1 MIEMAVKKLKKSFGA
16 DLIFENI
23 EFDIKTGEKIGLIGK
38 NGTGKT
44 TLFKIIMGIESGQG
58 EVFKRKEAA
67 VGYLEQIPIYG
78 KGIKGEDVLAEAFEE
93 INGLRKKMT
102 YCENRMTNIDED
114 QERLLEEYGKLQM
127 EYESL
132 GGYDL
137 EEKSSRIIEG
147 MNIRKLLNRDFNA
160 LSGGE
165 QTRVILGRMLL
176 MEPDILLLD
185 EPTNHLDLRS
195 VEWLEGY
202 LRDYGGAAII
212 ISHDRYFLD
221 NTVSRIVEMRRD
233 GSDLFHGNYSYY
245 VIEKER
251 RFYEALKWYNNQQK
265 KIKRMEEQIHR
276 FRVWGDMRDSEKM
289 YKKAK
294 ELEKRLEK
302 MDQMDRPVLDRKK
315 INLGGL
321 KGGRTG
327 KIALEAKNLSKSY
340 DGVELFSQAGFEA
353 RFGDSLALLGDNG
366 TGKTTLLRIL
376 KGEVEAD
383 QGESILGSRVEAGY
397 LPQKIEF
404 ENPGL
409 SILDYFTGSL
419 ALTVSEARKELAKI
433 LFYGED
439 VFRKIS
445 MLSGGE
451 KSRLKLS
458 HILHKK
464 ANLLFLDEP
473 TNHLDIDSR
482 EILEDTLLEFQG
494 TIIFVYHDR
503 YFINKLATRVGELRK
518 KRLRIYNG
526 DYEYFKTMKEREV
539 EKEAEVLERKK
550 VRLST
555 GKDWKD
561 RSGKVLK
568 SLEKKK
574 KVLEDEVQ
582 EKEGKIDNLSMEM
595 DENPSDYELLEKLQ
609 EQKEAL
615 EEKCLEKY
623 MEIEEITSEIEKERE
638 VANES

>member
-23 EFDIKTGEKIGLIGK
+23 EFDIQSGEKIGLVGK

-44 TLFKIIMGIESGQG
+44 TLFKIIMGIENGEG
-58 EVFKRKEAA
+58 EVFKRKDAA
-67 VGYLEQIPIYG
+67 VGYLEQIPIYDENTMAG
-78 KGIKGEDVLAEAFEE
+78 DVLAEAFKD
-93 INGLRKKMT
+93 INTVRKKMT
-102 YCENRMTNIDED
+102 DCEMRMGLTSENQDHV
-114 QERLLEEYGKLQM
+114 LEEYGKLQI
-127 EYESL
+127 EYERL

-137 EEKSSRIIEG
+137 EEKSSRVIEG
-147 MNIRKLLNRDFNA
+147 MNIRSLLDRSFYD

-165 QTRVILGRMLL
+165 QTRVMLGRMLL

-185 EPTNHLDLRS
+185 EPTNHLDLKS

-202 LRDYGGAAII
+202 LRDYKGAALL

-221 NTVSRIVEMRRD
+221 NTVSKIIEMRRD
-233 GSDLFHGNYSYY
+233 GSDTFYGNYSYY
-245 VIEKER
+245 VVEKER

-265 KIKRMEEQIHR
+265 KIKRMEDQIHR

-302 MDQMDRPVLDRKK
+302 MDELDRPVLDKKK

-327 KIALEAKNLSKSY
+327 KIAVEAMDLSKFY
-340 DGVELFSQAGFEA
+340 DGVELFSKAGFEA
-353 RFGDSLALLGDNG
+353 YFGDSFALLGDNG

-376 KGEVEAD
+376 MGEVEANE
-383 QGESILGSRVEAGY
+383 GKTSLGSRVKTGY

-404 ENPGL
+404 ENPQL
-409 SILDYFTGSL
+409 SILDYFTGNL
-419 ALTVSEARKELAKI
+419 GLTVSESRKELAKI

-458 HILHKK
+458 YILHEN

-482 EILEDTLLEFQG
+482 EILEDTLLEFEG
-494 TIIFVYHDR
+494 TIIFVSHDR
-503 YFINKLATRVGELRK
+503 YFINKLATRVGELRS
-518 KRLRIYNG
+518 KRLKIYNG
-526 DYEYFKTMKEREV
+526 DYEYFKTMKEREI
-539 EKEAEVLERKK
+539 EQERDLLERKK
-550 VRLST
+550 VKST
-555 GKDWKD
+555 VKEWKV
-561 RSGKVLK
+561 RSKNILK
-568 SLEKKK
+568 SLDKKK
-574 KVLEDEVQ
+574 NALEDEIQ
-582 EKEGKIDNLSMEM
+582 KMEDEIEELSRAM
-595 DENPSDYELLEKLQ
+595 DENPSNYTLLGKLH
-609 EQKEAL
+609 EDREVL
-615 EEKCLEKY
+615 EEKCIEKY
-623 MEIEEITSEIEKERE
+623 MEFEEITIEIEEEKERD
-638 VANES
+638 NEN